1 MSINSRDTLLA
12 SMNGENT
19 TRGWGAIT
27 AFSRSRLNRLLEQQ
41 FINGYGKATY
51 FPRISKNFDLPNSR
65 KVALE
70 NIILGQPLISFENAS
85 LDASKV
91 TVTFR
96 LVCGAYS
103 EVKSLSGEP
112 DVLLTYTKI
121 KEPHGFTITA
131 TINLM
136 VTRGDIDRV
145 GRVTLDLSDAVDFT
159 CNFGSL
165 TGIKQEISKLLSAYF
180 KALPAHKRI
189 FQLGVLDLSGY
200 NPLTPVR
207 FYLRTQRAPGA
218 EVSGADNVG
227 DGAVLVFIDLAGSA
241 AGKDFPTQ
249 SSGFRYFI
257 PDDTL
262 NGQDQ
267 YSAALVLHHSMLAE
281 ANADNMAL
289 LTTLLFPGHNHFE
302 PISTH
307 DPHDRIVLGNLAP
320 SITLYSVEPTFST
333 VQAGGTQTFIFEDGE
348 GKQVNATWR
357 ARSLNSFGSEGAG
370 SMVGN
375 VYTAAPRSSIG
386 HDTLR
391 VVVTGTYEKGGI
403 KYEASALLLVAYE
416 AASISPSVSERQVS
430 AEASDYLPG
439 SPKFAIAKQWINAE
453 PIKFSASA
461 ADTDVVEWT
470 LLDEGYGSIE
480 LTGNTVNYSLPDPS
494 EIAGKDL
501 FVQRVRAYNKTTQ
514 QEMVSSVLLSSWAH
528 KVHIAPAFVENLV
541 PHAQVQLSTDW
552 NHPGTVTWSVVNGDG
567 SVDEN
572 GMFTASNSSE
582 PQTNVVLY
590 SYMSDTG
597 VGMSGFS
604 VIETSGYTPQKSW
617 DTVVITVKVIDGKS
631 PADNEYQG
639 SAYANGWQQV
649 RLQTYLVTTGGE
661 LSSEEIDSLEV
672 MDFESNQPVQ
682 NTDQFNECGI
692 PYGSEY
698 DWAFAKQS
706 NSFTK
711 IGASNVV
718 SNELFENATKDL
730 YVVGRPFTA
739 GQIQTRTFFVR
750 FIDSNGTPHTSL
762 IADNADAGKVFI
774 KALPIPQLNRE
785 SYSFT
790 KTRVLT
796 EGDIVLDPQRPADE
810 APSYDYNYRT
820 IDYYTIAYTGG
831 QFKFANFERTDPTL
845 NRKDINQSTIQ
856 WESDV
861 LEETMFS
868 YTGSAFFPPIG
879 NAPKYLRFDP
889 QLISMNENLI
899 AKLAT
904 LEVDTAYSPSAGQ
917 LLVSLHRTDD
927 VSYLSRSNAVR
938 IKLYKGVDFEFQD
951 VYGNFHGIK
960 IAFPN
965 ASGENSRNDLI
976 LSTFLRDRESGEVI
990 KS

>member
-27 AFSRSRLNRLLEQQ
+27 AFNRRRLNRLIEPQ

-51 FPRISKNFDLPNSR
+51 FPRISNTFDLANSR
-65 KVALE
+65 KVTLE
-70 NIILGQPLISFENAS
+70 NLILGQPLISFESAS
-85 LDASKV
+85 LDVSTV

-96 LVCGAYS
+96 LVGGAYS
-103 EVKSLSGEP
+103 EVNSFSGEP
-112 DVLLTYTKI
+112 DVLLTHTKI
-121 KEPHGFTITA
+121 KETHGFTVTA
-131 TINLM
+131 TVNLA

-165 TGIKQEISKLLSAYF
+165 TAIKQEVSKLLSAYF

-189 FQLGVLDLSGY
+189 FQLGVLDLAGY

-218 EVSGADNVG
+218 EVFGADNEE

-241 AGKDFPTQ
+241 PGLDFPTQ

-281 ANADNMAL
+281 ANEDNMAL

-307 DPHDRIVLGNLAP
+307 NPHDRIVFGNLAP

-333 VQAGGTQTFIFEDGE
+333 VQAGGTQTFLMKDGE
-348 GKQVNATWR
+348 GKQIIATWK
-357 ARSLNSFGSEGAG
+357 ARSLNSFGSVGAG

-375 VYTAAPRSSIG
+375 VYTADPRSSIG

-391 VVVTGTYEKGGI
+391 VVVTGTYEKDGI

-416 AASISPSVSERQVS
+416 AASISPLVSERQVF

-439 SPKFAIAKQWINAE
+439 APKFAIPKQWINAD
-453 PIKFSASA
+453 PVKLSASA

-470 LLDEGYGSIE
+470 LLGDGYGSIE
-480 LTGNTVNYSLPDPS
+480 LTGSTVNYILPDPS

-501 FVQRVRAYNKTTQ
+501 FIQRVRAYNKTTQ
-514 QEMVSSVLLSSWAH
+514 QEMVTSVLLSSWAH
-528 KVHIAPAFVENLV
+528 TVHIEPAFVGNLV
-541 PHAQVQLSTDW
+541 PDAHVQLSTDW
-552 NHPGTVTWSVVNGDG
+552 SRPGTVTWSVVSGDG
-567 SVDEN
+567 SVDDN
-572 GMFTASNSSE
+572 GIFTASNSSE

-590 SYMSDTG
+590 KYMSDSG
-597 VGMSGFS
+597 VEMSGYS
-604 VIETSGYTPQKSW
+604 VIETSGYTPQSTW
-617 DTVVITVKVIDGKS
+617 STVVITVKVIDGKG

-649 RLQTYLVTTGGE
+649 RLQTFLVTTGGE
-661 LSSEEIDSLEV
+661 LSSEEKDSLEV
-672 MDFESNQPVQ
+672 MDFESKSPLKT
-682 NTDQFNECGI
+682 TDQFNEYGI
-692 PYGSEY
+692 PYGSDY
-698 DWAFAKQS
+698 DWAFSKQS
-706 NSFTK
+706 NSFTMY
-711 IGASNVV
+711 GASNFVD
-718 SNELFENATKDL
+718 EDDTFNATKDL
-730 YVVGRPFTA
+730 YVVCRPKTD
-739 GQIQTRTFFVR
+739 GQIQTRTFYVR
-750 FIDSNGTPHTSL
+750 ITDTAGTPHSSL
-762 IADNADAGKVFI
+762 VANNPDAGKVFI
-774 KALPIPQLNRE
+774 KALPVPQLTKE

-796 EGDIVLDPQRPADE
+796 EGDVVVDPQRPTNE

-820 IDYYTIAYTGG
+820 TDYYAVAYVNG
-831 QFKFANFERTDPTL
+831 QFKFANFDYTDPKLT
-845 NRKDINQSTIQ
+845 RKDINQSTIQ

-868 YTGSAFFPPIG
+868 YTGSAFIPPAG
-879 NAPKYLRFDP
+879 QPPKYLTFDP
-889 QLISMNENLI
+889 TLLSINKILEN
-899 AKLAT
+899 KLPT
-904 LEVDTAYSPSAGQ
+904 LEIDTAYRPSAGQ

-927 VSYLSRSNAVR
+927 VSYLLRSDAKR
-938 IKLYKGVDFEFQD
+938 IKLYKGVDFDFRD

-960 IAFPN
+960 IAFPD
-965 ASGENSRNDLI
+965 ASNENSRNDLI
-976 LSTFLRDRESGEVI
+976 LSTFLRDPKTGEVI
-990 KS
+990 ES